1 MHPTPLRLLTPLAL
15 AFAVLCGPASAASV
29 TVTIS
34 NFAFVPAETTIAA
47 GDTVNFVNSDDTIH
61 SLVADEGMFHSAGL
75 DTDGSFSVK
84 FPQAGTFA
92 FHCGLH
98 PYMVGKV
105 IVK

>member
-1 MHPTPLRLLTPLAL
+1 MPLIPLRLLTRF
-15 AFAVLCGPASAASV
+15 AFAFVVLSGPASAASV

-34 NFAFVPAETTIAA
+34 NFAFVPPKITIAP
-47 GDTVNFVNSDDTIH
+47 GDTVVFVNADDTIH
-61 SLVADEGMFHSAGL
+61 SLVADQGMFRSAGL

-92 FHCGLH
+92 YHCGLH
-98 PYMVGKV
+98 PFMMGAV